1 MTDTNCW
8 LTYKQ
13 RPVKSV
19 NTETGVNESPG
30 SDRAKTDLT
39 SVKFPSVFRN
49 GWYWT
54 SELRSWCKSVGISC
68 NSEDGGTLI
77 SVQVTKPQVEAF
89 IAFVYDADPDF
100 MDTGQTPLR
109 PERVRQ
115 LTELKADV
123 AQDMDPDAIHGL
135 RADEW

>member
-13 RPVKSV
+13 RPDKSV
-19 NTETGVNESPG
+19 NTDQGVDEPPSHDP
-30 SDRAKTDLT
+30 AKTDHNST
-39 SVKFPSVFRN
+39 QFPSVFRN

-54 SELRSWCKSVGISC
+54 SELRRWCESAGIPYE
-68 NSEDGGTLI
+68 SEDGGTLI

-89 IAFVYDADPDF
+89 IAFVYNADSDF
-100 MDTGQTPLR
+100 MDTAQTPLR
-109 PERVRQ
+109 PERVQQ
-115 LTELKADV
+115 LNELKKDV
-123 AQDMDPDAIHGL
+123 AQHVDPDAIHGL